1 MDGRVEG
8 LDTAAEHL
16 GVLCDIGDV
25 LNGHAGV
32 ADGLCGAARAEEA
45 NALGDEALGE
55 GEEAGLVV
63 DAEEG
68 DGLLVEGHG
77 GALGGS

>member
-1 MDGRVEG
+1 VNSRVEG

-16 GVLCDIGDV
+16 GVLCDVGDV
-25 LNGHAGV
+25 LDGHAGV

-45 NALGDEALGE
+45 DALGE